1 MARSVKPAMRNAV
14 ATRARFRCEYCLR
27 HEDDAIQSHHVD
39 HIISEKH
46 DGETA
51 LDNLAYSCNLCNW
64 MKGSDV
70 AAYDASSRMLIPLF
84 NPRTDRWNEHFG
96 LQFGEIV
103 PLTSVGEATVRLL
116 KLNAPQ
122 RIAEREWLTS
132 HGRYPRI

>member
-1 MARSVKPAMRNAV
+1 MRNAV
-14 ATRARFRCEYCLR
+14 ATRARFRCEYCPR
-27 HEDDAIQSHHVD
+27 HEDDAIQSHHLD

-51 LDNLAYSCNLCNW
+51 LDNLAYSCNLRNW
-64 MKGSDV
+64 MKGGDV
-70 AAYDASSRMLIPLF
+70 AAYDVSSRVLIPLF
-84 NPRTDRWNEHFG
+84 NPRTDRWDERFG

-103 PLTSVGEATVRLL
+103 PLTGVGEATVRLL

-132 HGRYPRI
+132 HGRYPRK

>member
-1 MARSVKPAMRNAV
+1 
-14 ATRARFRCEYCLR
+14 
-27 HEDDAIQSHHVD
+27 
-39 HIISEKH
+39 
-46 DGETA
+46 
-51 LDNLAYSCNLCNW
+51 
-64 MKGSDV
+64 
-70 AAYDASSRMLIPLF
+70 MLIPLF
-84 NPRTDRWNEHFG
+84 NPRTDRWDEHFG